1 MTHIRFI
8 EILKDYL
15 NEHNIS
21 NREFSARIGITPK
34 HLIDI
39 LSGNIELSTSI
50 IQSIAIV
57 TNIPAEYILKM
68 EENYRMEC
76 EIVKFLKN
84 NDISLTQY
92 LNRFSFKELINNNW
106 IKFTYID
113 NKMTSMMDILKYLR
127 VSNPE
132 NLYKL
137 DKNIL
142 YKSKNDK
149 PEMLMLW
156 LEKCFRIASKQ
167 NVGKYDKKNID
178 KLVKFILYNA
188 IEGKF
193 DENNLINIFNQNG
206 IQVVLQDDLPGSKIR
221 GAFKVNKETPA
232 IYLTHKYKRIADIYF
247 ALLHEL
253 AHCKSDF
260 NKAKAT
266 NLVSYDNKNSEGRA
280 DKQAVNW
287 MVDDEYY
294 KRIVDD
300 INNDIKKEN
309 CFPKSFVLYRMAL
322 DNHINYY
329 DKHYQLYNHVIDK
342 KNSSILLKKYL

>member
-15 NEHNIS
+15 SEHNIS
-21 NREFSARIGITPK
+21 NKEFSTRIGITPK

-39 LSGNIELSTSI
+39 LSGNVELSASVIHSI
-50 IQSIAIV
+50 SIV
-57 TNIPAEYILKM
+57 TNIPVEYILKL

-76 EIVKFLKN
+76 EIEQFLSKN
-84 NDISLTQY
+84 NITLTQY
-92 LNRFSFKELINNNW
+92 LNKFSYRELIKNDW
-106 IKFTYID
+106 IRFIHVD

-127 VSNPE
+127 VTNPE
-132 NLYKL
+132 SLYKL

-149 PEMLMLW
+149 PEMLMVW
-156 LEKCFRIASKQ
+156 LERCFRIASGQK
-167 NVGKYDKKNID
+167 VDKYDNENID
-178 KLVKFILYNA
+178 ILVKFIIDNA
-188 IEGKF
+188 KEGKF
-193 DENNLINIFNQNG
+193 NENDLIEKFNENG
-206 IQVVLQDDLPGSKIR
+206 IQLVIQTDLPGSKIR
-221 GAFKVNKETPA
+221 GAFKVNKDTPS

-266 NLVSYDNKNSEGRA
+266 SLVSYDGEKCEDKA
-280 DKQAVNW
+280 DKQALNW

-294 KRIVDD
+294 KKVITNCNYD
-300 INNDIKKEN
+300 IDNERKY
-309 CFPKSFVLYRMAL
+309 PKSFILYRLAL
-322 DNHINYY
+322 DKYIDFSNEY
-329 DKHYQLYNHVIDK
+329 YQLYNFVIDFEK
-342 KNSSILLKKYL
+342 